1 MAKGFTEADVN
12 RLLAKRAGQPVDTK
26 PQKRKKTDQ
35 YTPYF
40 NALCDAR
47 GLPRP
52 VPEARFHETRKWAID
67 FYWPN
72 ERVAVE
78 VDGAIWTGGR
88 HTRGSGW
95 VADAEKRRAMAAAGI
110 LLVPITPDDV
120 ATGIWVEPVREAMR
134 WTRIKGTP

>member
-1 MAKGFTEADVN
+1 MASKGFRSSDLNKLRVKLGAPN
-12 RLLAKRAGQPVDTK
+12 KSRAA
-26 PQKRKKTDQ
+26 R
-35 YTPYF
+35 YAPYM
-40 NALCDAR
+40 NALCDTH

-52 VPEARFHETRKWAID
+52 RPEARFHETRLWRID

-78 VDGAIWTGGR
+78 VDGGVWTGGR

-110 LLVPITPDDV
+110 LLVPIMPKEV
-120 ATGIWVEPVREAMR
+120 QTGVWVEPVREAMR
-134 WTRIKGTP
+134 WSRFQKGTP